1 MAISDETR
9 LRPANKL
16 PGRQLA
22 GETVVVDPRRRK
34 VFLMNPVGGE
44 VWSQVERSATVAE
57 MVAAVVRRFE
67 VDSVRARADVDLFV
81 NQLLEAGLA
90 ETA

>member
-1 MAISDETR
+1 
-9 LRPANKL
+9 
-16 PGRQLA
+16 
-22 GETVVVDPRRRK
+22 
-34 VFLMNPVGGE
+34 MNPVGGE

-67 VDSVRARADVDLFV
+67 VDSERARADVDLFV

>member
-1 MAISDETR
+1 
-9 LRPANKL
+9 
-16 PGRQLA
+16 
-22 GETVVVDPRRRK
+22 
-34 VFLMNPVGGE
+34 MNPVGGE